1 MDLYVSSIP
10 FKWKDREMIEVFE
23 AYGEV
28 TAGKIIIDK
37 ITRQNKGFGFI
48 TMASDDD
55 ARMAIA
61 ALNGSE
67 QLGRNIIVSESKPKH
82 NDSNKRTASSHR
94 DKPSSHG
101 NSENQPFWKRNKRPK

>member
-10 FKWKDREMIEVFE
+10 FKWKDRDMIEIFE

-48 TMASDDD
+48 TMASDKD
-55 ARMAIA
+55 AIKAIA

-67 QLGRNIIVSESKPKH
+67 QLGRNIIVSESKPRR
-82 NDSNKRTASSHR
+82 NDSNKRPASPHR
-94 DKPSSHG
+94 DKPSSHSNG
-101 NSENQPFWKRNKRPK
+101 ENQPFWKRNKRPR